1 MRFGSILM
9 AYFVVGAVMWG
20 AGLVAWDTTGAAQE
34 FVDVG
39 ENGTVNAN
47 ESTAGQLDRTGG
59 VVGQAAQSLAGPI
72 LLVWNLVTG
81 FVAYIFWPVT
91 VLQQVN
97 APPRLIVLM
106 GGAMAVGFFVS
117 IVRLLGRVT

>member
-1 MRFGSILM
+1 M
-9 AYFVVGAVMWG
+9 AYFIVGAVMWG
-20 AGLVAWDTTGAAQE
+20 AGLVAWDTTGPAQE

-39 ENGTVNAN
+39 QNGTVNAN
-47 ESTAGQLDRTGG
+47 ESTAGQLERTGG

-81 FVAYIFWPVT
+81 FVAYVFWPVT
-91 VLQQVN
+91 VLQTVN